1 MQQDDYIPDPA
12 QREAPGRSRFFYGWW
27 MVLLAGLVMIVATV
41 PLHHA
46 LPVWGVAL
54 ERYFGWTRFQLGMAL
69 TITRLVGLVDPVF
82 GYIADRFGPRRTV
95 LTGLCILGA
104 GTVLFGL
111 TRNLLGFYVAF
122 AVMAVGS
129 SLCGNIPLLVLLCRW
144 FVRHRATAIAIFLTA
159 PSLGAL
165 VLVPVIAL
173 SVDLDY
179 ALPGWRLTVF
189 ALAGLTLIAAIPVL
203 ALLRNQPQDVGLLPH
218 GVPQAVQ
225 SNSFSI
231 NRTLRAPAFWLIAL
245 GDALTSMAAIFIVF
259 YMGQLMTDMGY
270 SVQAVSWVVAAYTL
284 ASMVFQV
291 VGGVLGDRMS
301 KRRILALFASIQAA
315 GVLGLVVADSLA
327 LFLVFAVLVGAGSG
341 GRGVLSIAILP
352 DYFGTASLGKI
363 LGFSFIFGSLTLL
376 ITTSIGGLMV
386 DGLGGYAIPLIILA
400 ALNLLGAFMF
410 LNARS
415 PQPPSWQV
423 TQATPA

>member
-1 MQQDDYIPDPA
+1 MIGPESPEQPQS
-12 QREAPGRSRFFYGWW
+12 SRFFYGWW

-46 LPVWGVAL
+46 LPVWAVAL
-54 ERYFGWTRFQLGMAL
+54 EQHIGWTRFQLGMAL

-95 LTGLCILGA
+95 LTGLCILAA

-159 PSLGAL
+159 PSLGAV
-165 VLVPVIAL
+165 VLVPIIAL

-189 ALAGLTLIAAIPVL
+189 ALTGLTLIAAIPVL

-218 GVPQAVQ
+218 GVPPAVE

-231 NRTLRAPAFWLIAL
+231 NRTLRTNAFWLIVL

-259 YMGQLMTDMGY
+259 YLGLLLRDKGY
-270 SVQAVSWVVAAYTL
+270 SVQDIGWVVGAYTL
-284 ASMVFQV
+284 AA
-291 VGGVLGDRMS
+291 RP
-301 KRRILALFASIQAA
+301 RN
-315 GVLGLVVADSLA
+315 AD
-327 LFLVFAVLVGAGSG
+327 GA
-341 GRGVLSIAILP
+341 
-352 DYFGTASLGKI
+352 
-363 LGFSFIFGSLTLL
+363 
-376 ITTSIGGLMV
+376 
-386 DGLGGYAIPLIILA
+386 
-400 ALNLLGAFMF
+400 
-410 LNARS
+410 
-415 PQPPSWQV
+415 
-423 TQATPA
+423 